1 MQRTIIRVCRVRERT
16 SREVR
21 TFAMYP
27 KERTRRSPFLK
38 GATFGN
44 PRRGPIMAL
53 PERDVVICRGIWLVQ
68 PASDFLL

>member
-1 MQRTIIRVCRVRERT
+1 MCHVRESA

-27 KERTRRSPFLK
+27 KERTHRSPFRK
-38 GATFGN
+38 GVTLGK
-44 PRRGPIMAL
+44 PRRGPIVVL
-53 PERDVVICRGIWLVQ
+53 PERDVVIRRGIWLMQ

>member
-1 MQRTIIRVCRVRERT
+1 MVFHGRERA

-27 KERTRRSPFLK
+27 KEITHRSPFRK
-38 GATFGN
+38 GVTLYK
-44 PRRGPIMAL
+44 PRRGPIMVL
-53 PERDVVICRGIWLVQ
+53 PERDVVICRGIWLMQ